1 MSESKMPKRKTDS
14 HCFAPGCHSGYP
26 GARKA
31 SLFAA
36 PRDEELRKK
45 WEQNLRRQDKPLT
58 ESSAVCEHHFEP
70 HLVLRDY
77 VHVINGSEV
86 RIPRGK
92 PSLAPDAIPTL
103 LLGCPPCPS
112 IPTSTK
118 PRPRR
123 ARAPTT
129 SVSAENKEPQKRFP
143 SPSNSDS
150 ALHDVMEES
159 DSFPDPSN
167 SDSALHDVTEE
178 SDSEPFTIGSV
189 KELPVPTKHWCK
201 LQPDGYS
208 GVLFATTTVQKE
220 EKLEVIHEK
229 AVCFNA
235 VEDNVTA
242 QVFVRGVMCS
252 DGIVRSLTEAS
263 SVLQEAEHS
272 CICKGAMTKSDFTE
286 LAQCLTPELR
296 AATVASGQSVFSTA
310 CLGKVATQGAVC
322 AECKAV
328 RKPLLARKSHK
339 KLKAC
344 APRRGAFALRVKLQK
359 RKAAH
364 RSDGKGTRSKR

>member
-1 MSESKMPKRKTDS
+1 MSKSKMPKRKTDS

-26 GARKA
+26 GSPKA

-45 WEQNLRRQDKPLT
+45 WEQNLRRKDKPLT

-77 VHVINGSEV
+77 VHMINGSEV

-92 PSLAPDAIPTL
+92 PSLAPDAVPSL

-123 ARAPTT
+123 ARSPTT
-129 SVSAENKEPQKRFP
+129 SASAENKEPRQR
-143 SPSNSDS
+143 
-150 ALHDVMEES
+150 
-159 DSFPDPSN
+159 FPDPSN

-178 SDSEPFTIGSV
+178 SESEPFTIGSV
-189 KELPVPTKHWCK
+189 TQLPVPTTHWCK

-220 EKLEVIHEK
+220 EKLEIIHEK

-235 VEDNVTA
+235 AEDNVTA

-263 SVLQEAEHS
+263 NVLREAEHS
-272 CICKGAMTKSDFTE
+272 CACKGAMTKSDFTE

-296 AATVASGQSVFSTA
+296 AATVTSGQSVFSTA
-310 CLGKVATQGAVC
+310 CLGKVATKGAVC

-328 RKPLLARKSHK
+328 QKPLLARKSHK

-344 APRRGAFALRVKLQK
+344 APRRGASALRLKLQK
-359 RKAAH
+359 RKAAR
-364 RSDGKGTRSKR
+364 RSDGKGTCSKR